1 MQQRDRLPWH
11 IAFAA
16 ELPRNAMGK
25 LQENA
30 LCGRQVNRWPLR
42 R

>member
-1 MQQRDRLPWH
+1 VPRR

-30 LCGRQVNRWPLR
+30 LCGRQVNRRPLQR
-42 R
+42 